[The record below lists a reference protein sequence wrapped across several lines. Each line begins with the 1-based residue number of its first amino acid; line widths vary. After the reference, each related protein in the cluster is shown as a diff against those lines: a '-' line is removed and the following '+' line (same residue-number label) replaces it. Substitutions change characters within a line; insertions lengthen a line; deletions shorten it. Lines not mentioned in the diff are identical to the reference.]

1 MPPCTSGLLPARCRS
16 ANSRAPTY
24 IRRRPDDRTEHGAR
38 RALRQVAEAGLL
50 DVVTR
55 AVVDFGFQVDAPNI
69 VRRVCAPA
77 SLALGDDCDN
87 DHVIRV
93 AGRRRASGATDHS
106 GALDQ
111 SAKAPRRTTLG
122 VVI

>member
-1 MPPCTSGLLPARCRS
+1 M
-16 ANSRAPTY
+16 
-24 IRRRPDDRTEHGAR
+24 
-38 RALRQVAEAGLL
+38 AEAGLL